1 VQEDYDVDLAV
12 IGSGGGAAMAARI
25 LANTCTHRGG
35 HEGELDSG
43 T

>member
-12 IGSGGGAAMAARI
+12 IGSGGAAMAARI